1 MSAAFLSVN
10 SSAAETVPAASWR
23 MPSMRDWFTIVVT
36 SSSVNVDAASSLGS
50 TPKRRTAWLAIQLRV
65 TITGWN
71 SRETQT
77 SGVASMSTARS
88 GTENARFF
96 GTISPNTTCRYET
109 SSSAMTKAMTST
121 VPSARFVRPRGPA
134 SR

>member
-1 MSAAFLSVN
+1 
-10 SSAAETVPAASWR
+10 
-23 MPSMRDWFTIVVT
+23 MRDWFTIVVT

-71 SRETQT
+71 SLETQT

-109 SSSAMTKAMTST
+109 SSSAIDEGDDIDRALGEVRQTERALPAGGGSRALRRSG
-121 VPSARFVRPRGPA
+121 SAA
-134 SR
+134 SRS